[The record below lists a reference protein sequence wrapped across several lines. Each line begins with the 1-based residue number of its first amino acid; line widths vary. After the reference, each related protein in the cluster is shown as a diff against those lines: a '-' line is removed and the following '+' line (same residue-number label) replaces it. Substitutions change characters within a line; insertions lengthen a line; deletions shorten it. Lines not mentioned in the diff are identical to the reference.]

1 MRTRQRLDPSTA
13 MFTCCPPGRLLA
25 LLARPRLG
33 LSAAIL
39 VLGAGLVLTAE
50 RQPPTFTPEQEAR
63 LQIREV
69 ADGLYV
75 IPGFDGGQS
84 GGNVAVRVTGDG
96 VILVDNKFAYS
107 FDFITAQVASVTDQP
122 VRYVL
127 NTHHHGDHAGSNAD
141 FMRSAEVIAHR
152 NARANIVRNGQTG
165 APRVTF
171 ADETAVFLG
180 GVEAQA
186 HHFGRGHTDG
196 DAVVYFPD
204 LRAVHTG
211 DLFIHGQRL
220 DGSTLAP
227 FWDYG
232 NGGSAAEWPATLTRL
247 LALDFDTVIPGHGEL
262 LTKADVR
269 TFRAKLETVL
279 DRVRA
284 EIAAGATREDIAS
297 RVDTADLDWPLAP
310 TRIQDVYDELTAE

>member
-1 MRTRQRLDPSTA
+1 MREWQ
-13 MFTCCPPGRLLA
+13 
-25 LLARPRLG
+25 RLG

-39 VLGAGLVLTAE
+39 TLGTGLVFTAG
-50 RQPPTFTPEQEAR
+50 QQGPTFTPEQEAR

-69 ADGLYV
+69 RDGLYV

-84 GGNVAVRVTGDG
+84 GGNVAVRVTDDG
-96 VILVDNKFAYS
+96 VIIVDNKFPYS
-107 FDFITAQVASVTDQP
+107 YDFITAQVASVTDQP
-122 VRYVL
+122 IKYVL

-141 FMRSAEVIAHR
+141 FLPSAEVIAHR
-152 NARANIVRNGQTG
+152 NARANIVRNNQTG

-180 GVEAQA
+180 GAEAQA
-186 HHFGRGHTDG
+186 HHFGRGHTNG
-196 DAVVYFPD
+196 DAVIYFPD

-211 DLFIHGQRL
+211 DLFIYGQRL
-220 DGSTLAP
+220 DGTTLSP

-232 NGGSAAEWPATLTRL
+232 NGGSAVQWPATLTGL
-247 LALDFDTVIPGHGEL
+247 LALDFDTVIPGHGEIL
-262 LTKADVR
+262 GKDDVR
-269 TFRAKLETVL
+269 TFRTKLETVL

-284 EIAAGATREDIAS
+284 EIAAGATRDDIAS

-310 TRIQDVYDELTAE
+310 VRIQGVYDELTAG